1 MVLMLVYLEPW
12 IVQDGQVPELRSGDI
27 LRQAGV
33 AAACWSSDH
42 SMGVD
47 GWEAVPGQDPDG
59 FSTAHVIL
67 DGAVVWRHESAIAV
81 LQVYDT
87 RFVLKGRVQQVGV
100 EDFER
105 LALPSMDER
114 ARVHAALYVM
124 PVHEYDSF
132 GYPGTTPPDVTRDW
146 RVNGIFIEARARQGS
161 ACGDVTHVEPLDRM
175 RCWDDEAL
183 GGEYLLDLV
192 PHSAALVDVQ
202 GA

>member
-1 MVLMLVYLEPW
+1 MLVYLEPW
-12 IVQDGQVPELRSGDI
+12 IVQDGQVPELRPGDI
-27 LRQAGV
+27 LRRVGV
-33 AAACWSSDH
+33 AAACWSSDP

-59 FSTAHVIL
+59 FTTAHVIL

-81 LQVYDT
+81 LQVRDT
-87 RFVLKGRVQQVGV
+87 RFVLKGRVEQVGV

-105 LALPSMDER
+105 LALPPMDER

-124 PVHEYDSF
+124 PGGEYEPL
-132 GYPGTTPPDVTRDW
+132 GYPGMAPPDVARDW
-146 RVNGIFIEARARQGS
+146 SVNGVFVEARARKGMG
-161 ACGDVTHVEPLDRM
+161 CGDVMHVEPLDRM

-192 PHSAALVDVQ
+192 PHSAGLVDGQ
-202 GA
+202 DA